1 MVKAVDIHD
10 ELAKLP
16 MLHGRRP
23 DTPDE
28 ETAAAFAT
36 LAGFREG
43 GIFAG
48 SFQGESAWERHPQGD
63 ELVQI
68 LSGAATLTV
77 LTDEGPQ
84 VLEMTAGRLAVVPRN
99 CWHRFSA
106 PEGVTLLT
114 ATPQPTDHST
124 AEDPRL
130 EA

>member
-1 MVKAVDIHD
+1 MVKAIDIHI
-10 ELAKLP
+10 ELAKRP
-16 MLHGRRP
+16 MLRGRRP
-23 DTPDE
+23 DTPGDQ
-28 ETAAAFAT
+28 TAAAFAT

-48 SFQGESAWERHPQGD
+48 SFQGDSAWERHPQGD

-77 LTDEGPQ
+77 ITEDGLQT
-84 VLEMTAGRLAVVPRN
+84 LAMTAGTLAVVPQN
-99 CWHRFSA
+99 CWHRFHA

-124 AEDPRL
+124 AEDPRQ

>member
-1 MVKAVDIHD
+1 MVKAIDIHS
-10 ELAKLP
+10 ELAKRP
-16 MLHGRRP
+16 MLRGRRP
-23 DTPDE
+23 DTPGDQ
-28 ETAAAFAT
+28 TAAAFAT

-48 SFQGESAWERHPQGD
+48 SFQGDSAWERHPQGD

-77 LTDEGPQ
+77 ITEDGPQ
-84 VLEMTAGRLAVVPRN
+84 TLAMRAGTLAVVPRN
-99 CWHRFSA
+99 CWHRFHA

-124 AEDPRL
+124 AEDPRQ